1 MKSTI
6 YNLIIL
12 DESGSMSCV
21 RNQTISGCNETIN
34 TIRAAQKKYAETQ
47 DHFVSIFA
55 FQSGGD
61 RPSRYIIKNEPIDRV
76 EHITSN
82 QYDPDGCTPLYDAVG
97 GTLTDLKATT
107 KGNPLAIGSV
117 TIITDGMEN
126 SSEHYDREK
135 VARMIDALKEMGWS
149 FNFIGANIDVKS
161 TAQSLHIDNSLEFQQ
176 DAKGTTAMFAKE
188 SRSRM
193 GWFGRSHNIM
203 ASMKLR
209 IGGKELSNDDLDAFH
224 ADMEKASADYFD
236 EDRGED
242 LV

>member
-1 MKSTI
+1 
-6 YNLIIL
+6 
-12 DESGSMSCV
+12 
-21 RNQTISGCNETIN
+21 
-34 TIRAAQKKYAETQ
+34 
-47 DHFVSIFA
+47 
-55 FQSGGD
+55 
-61 RPSRYIIKNEPIDRV
+61 
-76 EHITSN
+76 
-82 QYDPDGCTPLYDAVG
+82 
-97 GTLTDLKATT
+97 
-107 KGNPLAIGSV
+107 
-117 TIITDGMEN
+117 MEN